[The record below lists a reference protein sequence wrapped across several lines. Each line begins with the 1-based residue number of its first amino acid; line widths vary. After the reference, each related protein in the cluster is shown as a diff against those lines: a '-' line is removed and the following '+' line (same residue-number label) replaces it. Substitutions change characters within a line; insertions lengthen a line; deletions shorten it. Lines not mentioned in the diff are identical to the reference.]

1 MNKENSNKN
10 ISLKSLIIGAIIGLI
25 VSVLG
30 NYMLVIFQN
39 SASKKQMKL
48 QHYLNEKE
56 TFVDACNEYLNRYR
70 DWHELMNFYVYGQN
84 ETINE
89 FDSINVKDKY
99 INWKREFDL
108 AYGKLLLIS
117 DNDFGPITVFVSD
130 RLHSSLSAVI
140 NSDTLSNEF
149 KEKIL
154 FETDMYF
161 FKTWL
166 QRAKTEIQLYNRGV
180 RNELSLDE
188 FNKKLYKEL
197 NQDYHKHIN

>member
-1 MNKENSNKN
+1 MKEENSNKN

-30 NYMLVIFQN
+30 NYMLVIFQS

-56 TFVDACNEYLNRYR
+56 TFVDACNEYLNKYR

-89 FDSINVKDKY
+89 FDSINIKDKY

-149 KEKIL
+149 KEIIL

-166 QRAKTEIQLYNRGV
+166 QRAKSEIQLYNRGV
-180 RNELSLDE
+180 RNEMSLDE
-188 FNKKLYKEL
+188 FNKNLCKEL
-197 NQDYHKHIN
+197 NQDCN

>member
-154 FETDMYF
+154 IETDMYF